1 MSWNMFWNVTEHVQT
16 DVPIV
21 PDPEYVPKY
30 PEIMSRNMFQNILD
44 HVPKYPEIMSR
55 NMIQNILDHVPEH
68 VPKVNA
74 S

>member
-30 PEIMSRNMFQNILD
+30 PEIMSRNM
-44 HVPKYPEIMSR
+44 
-55 NMIQNILDHVPEH
+55 IQNILDHVPEH